1 MFPGK
6 VVLKLLCVK
15 NVNYTFLLFPNYLVF
30 IDFCLKADSW
40 IWKIFT
46 HANEGQT
53 TWLDS
58 AFFLICACPHCVLG
72 LGSNKDQRL
81 ILLMTRYALLEGY
94 SILIYC
100 DWQSFRNYVEFIQL
114 KKS

>member
-15 NVNYTFLLFPNYLVF
+15 NVNYTFLLFPNYVVF
-30 IDFCLKADSW
+30 IDVCLKADSW

-46 HANEGQT
+46 HANKGKQRG
-53 TWLDS
+53 LIQH
-58 AFFLICACPHCVLG
+58 FFFICACPHCVLG

-81 ILLMTRYALLEGY
+81 ILLMTRCASL
-94 SILIYC
+94 
-100 DWQSFRNYVEFIQL
+100 
-114 KKS
+114 

>member
-6 VVLKLLCVK
+6 VVLKLLSVK

-46 HANEGQT
+46 HANKGQT

-58 AFFLICACPHCVLG
+58 AILFDLRMPTFCVGVGFKQRSTINTTDDTLCITV
-72 LGSNKDQRL
+72 KD
-81 ILLMTRYALLEGY
+81 TV
-94 SILIYC
+94 
-100 DWQSFRNYVEFIQL
+100 F
-114 KKS
+114 